1 MEKIFHTTIN
11 AYPDS
16 KTALRF
22 VLREFLGIEN
32 AEISKNENSKP
43 FLIRT
48 PYPLHFSI
56 SHTNNKLFIAF
67 CDENVGLDVESL
79 DRDVLCAPIIKKFHI
94 TEREEITSAE
104 LFLRHWTAK
113 EATVKWLGGT
123 LAKDLYK
130 LDFID
135 GQMRYGEILLP
146 LHFAFF
152 TIENYL
158 LCICAERLEDAPLD
172 IEKIVL

>member
-1 MEKIFHTTIN
+1 MYKIFYMNKCADLHT
-11 AYPDS
+11 D
-16 KTALRF
+16 TAIQRL
-22 VLREFLGIEN
+22 LREHFNVSNARILRTEN
-32 AEISKNENSKP
+32 GKP
-43 FLIRT
+43 
-48 PYPLHFSI
+48 YVDGCPLFVSV
-56 SHTNNKLFIAF
+56 SHTNDLLFLVF
-67 CDENVGLDVESL
+67 SDENVGLDIESL

-130 LDFID
+130 LDFTD

-146 LHFAFF
+146 LHFTFF

-158 LCICAERLEDAPLD
+158 LCICAERLENATPD